1 IGPDE
6 DGDGVGEIY
15 VVNTASVA
23 PNDDVVSDPV
33 PVAQIGTT
41 ASVSQAGSDQ
51 LAPLAGGLAGAP
63 GTVIAIPVA
72 GFNPASLYGNVA
84 EFDHADGL
92 VRRYGRIYSTATG
105 GQSFVVQVPPL
116 NPGHASLTLRNLGS
130 GYASDPIDV
139 QVLAP

>member
-1 IGPDE
+1 TPGLGVQFEARSKEEVKADTGVDYDHLGITFLGAQDVIVSGGELDRTPTVSSGGFGPQVQPGQAVLNYFIGPDE
-6 DGDGVGEIY
+6 DGDSVGEIY

-63 GTVIAIPVA
+63 GT
-72 GFNPASLYGNVA
+72 
-84 EFDHADGL
+84 
-92 VRRYGRIYSTATG
+92 
-105 GQSFVVQVPPL
+105 
-116 NPGHASLTLRNLGS
+116 
-130 GYASDPIDV
+130 
-139 QVLAP
+139 